1 MRRTLI
7 EEVLHMP
14 EETPAETE
22 METVTSAD
30 GTEIAF
36 ERVGSGP
43 PLVLVHGSAATHTAW
58 EPVRPAFEE
67 HFTVYAMDRR
77 GLGESDDADEYA
89 LDREAEDVAALV
101 ESIDEPVVLL
111 GHSYGAL
118 CSMEGAIRTDNLRT
132 LVLYEPAFP
141 VGDEELH
148 PEELVAEM
156 KALHEEGEYER
167 VLILVLEDIV
177 KVPPADIDAYRS
189 DPSWPDLV
197 DASRTMYRETRA
209 ENDYTFD
216 AARFAELT
224 TPTILVSGS
233 ESPIR
238 LTNPTHELDD
248 TLPNSR
254 IVTLEGQGH
263 DGIHAAPDLFV
274 DKVLTAIPEA
284 D

>member
-1 MRRTLI
+1 
-7 EEVLHMP
+7 
-14 EETPAETE
+14 

-30 GTEIAF
+30 GTAIAY
-36 ERVGSGP
+36 ERMGSGP

-77 GLGESDDADEYA
+77 GLGKSDDADEYA

-101 ESIDEPVVLL
+101 DSIDDPVVLL

-118 CSMEGAIRTDNLRT
+118 CNLEGALRTDNLRT

-141 VGDEELH
+141 VGDEELYAA
-148 PEELVAEM
+148 ELVAEM

-197 DASRTMYRETRA
+197 DASRTMYRETKA

-216 AARFAELT
+216 AARMAELT

-233 ESPIR
+233 ESPRR
-238 LTNPTHELDD
+238 LTNPIQELDD
-248 TLPNSR
+248 TLPNSQ

-274 DKVLTAIPEA
+274 DKVLAAIPEA